1 MYFSKKE
8 STKKMESLKECT
20 GTTVSSSQA
29 LPLHTLHPLRRT
41 FFNRVF
47 ASVYTCAILAL
58 VYHHV
63 LTLFNCRN
71 VAFFSVTLSILLSD
85 LVLAFMWVA
94 SQSFH
99 MRPVHR
105 KEYPENLEKIM
116 KPSDFPA
123 LDVFICTADPYKEPP
138 INVVNTALSVMA
150 YDYPTEKVSVYVSDD
165 GGSALTLFAF
175 MEAAKFA
182 SHWLPFCREK
192 NIMVR
197 SPEVYFST
205 SNHSWCSE
213 TEKIKALY
221 ESMKSR
227 VEHVV
232 ETGNV
237 SDEYVSGDEEREA
250 FSKWTDGFTR
260 QDHPTVIQVFLENI
274 KDRDITGH
282 LLPNLIY
289 VSRQKSK
296 TSRHNFKAG
305 ALNTLLRVSAVMTN
319 APIVLTLDCDMY
331 SNDPKTPL
339 RVLCYVCDSAA
350 RSDLSYVQFPQCF
363 RGLNKNDIYA
373 SEIKRVFEINPLG
386 MDGLKGPDY
395 LGTGTFF
402 CRRAFFGDPSTFM
415 SPEIPQLHPN
425 HAVDKP
431 LKSPSILSLAHQ
443 VAGCNYENQ
452 TNWGSKMGF
461 RYGSLVEDYYTGYWM
476 HCEGWRSIYCHPER
490 PAFYGDAPIALVDLI
505 NQYKRWVIGLL
516 EVTFSKYST
525 LTFGIRRIGLMGL
538 SYTHYSCWP
547 FWAIPITVYAFL
559 PQLALLKGVSIFPKV
574 SEPWFLLYSFLFI
587 GAYAKEWLEFILEG
601 STFRKW
607 WNDQRIWMI
616 RGLTC
621 FLFGSI
627 EYLLQSFGISASGF
641 NVTSKVLDDEQSKR
655 YEQEIFEFGV
665 PSPMF
670 VTLAT
675 SAIINLFSFF
685 KGFLDI
691 ISGNNMEGLFL
702 QMFLAG
708 FLMVNC
714 LPVYEAMF
722 LRSDKGKMPTK
733 ITLISTF
740 LAGAL
745 YAAASLIF

>member
-1 MYFSKKE
+1 MGATEPGKSRPSIDLTTSFTGLITLLVLCASHKE
-8 STKKMESLKECT
+8 STKKMGSLKECT

-29 LPLHTLHPLRRT
+29 LPLHTLHPLRRA

-63 LTLFNCRN
+63 LTLFNCRK
-71 VAFFSVTLSILLSD
+71 
-85 LVLAFMWVA
+85 
-94 SQSFH
+94 SFH

-105 KEYPENLEKIM
+105 KEYPENLEKVM

-150 YDYPTEKVSVYVSDD
+150 YDYPIEKVSVYVSDD

-237 SDEYVSGDEEREA
+237 SDKYVNGDEEREA
-250 FSKWTDGFTR
+250 FSKWNDGFTR

-274 KDRDITGH
+274 KDTDITGH

-289 VSRQKSK
+289 VSRQRSK

-339 RVLCYVCDSAA
+339 RVLCYVCDSAT
-350 RSDLSYVQFPQCF
+350 RSDLSYVQFPQRF
-363 RGLNKNDIYA
+363 R
-373 SEIKRVFEINPLG
+373 S
-386 MDGLKGPDY
+386 
-395 LGTGTFF
+395 
-402 CRRAFFGDPSTFM
+402 
-415 SPEIPQLHPN
+415 
-425 HAVDKP
+425 
-431 LKSPSILSLAHQ
+431 
-443 VAGCNYENQ
+443 
-452 TNWGSKMGF
+452 
-461 RYGSLVEDYYTGYWM
+461 
-476 HCEGWRSIYCHPER
+476 
-490 PAFYGDAPIALVDLI
+490 
-505 NQYKRWVIGLL
+505 
-516 EVTFSKYST
+516 
-525 LTFGIRRIGLMGL
+525 
-538 SYTHYSCWP
+538 
-547 FWAIPITVYAFL
+547 
-559 PQLALLKGVSIFPKV
+559 
-574 SEPWFLLYSFLFI
+574 
-587 GAYAKEWLEFILEG
+587 
-601 STFRKW
+601 
-607 WNDQRIWMI
+607 
-616 RGLTC
+616 
-621 FLFGSI
+621 
-627 EYLLQSFGISASGF
+627 
-641 NVTSKVLDDEQSKR
+641 
-655 YEQEIFEFGV
+655 
-665 PSPMF
+665 
-670 VTLAT
+670 
-675 SAIINLFSFF
+675 
-685 KGFLDI
+685 
-691 ISGNNMEGLFL
+691 
-702 QMFLAG
+702 
-708 FLMVNC
+708 
-714 LPVYEAMF
+714 
-722 LRSDKGKMPTK
+722 
-733 ITLISTF
+733 
-740 LAGAL
+740 
-745 YAAASLIF
+745 

>member
-1 MYFSKKE
+1 M
-8 STKKMESLKECT
+8 
-20 GTTVSSSQA
+20 
-29 LPLHTLHPLRRT
+29 R
-41 FFNRVF
+41 F
-47 ASVYTCAILAL
+47 ARAGL
-58 VYHHV
+58 
-63 LTLFNCRN
+63 N
-71 VAFFSVTLSILLSD
+71 
-85 LVLAFMWVA
+85 
-94 SQSFH
+94 
-99 MRPVHR
+99 
-105 KEYPENLEKIM
+105 
-116 KPSDFPA
+116 PA
-123 LDVFICTADPYKEPP
+123 VD
-138 INVVNTALSVMA
+138 
-150 YDYPTEKVSVYVSDD
+150 
-165 GGSALTLFAF
+165 
-175 MEAAKFA
+175 
-182 SHWLPFCREK
+182 
-192 NIMVR
+192 
-197 SPEVYFST
+197 VYFQLLPD
-205 SNHSWCSE
+205 
-213 TEKIKALY
+213 IAAALY

-232 ETGNV
+232 ETGKV
-237 SDEYVSGDEEREA
+237 SDEYINGDEEREA
-250 FSKWTDGFTR
+250 FNKWTDGFTR
-260 QDHPTVIQVFLENI
+260 RDHPTVIQVFLENI
-274 KDRDITGH
+274 KDTDITGH

-305 ALNTLLRVSAVMTN
+305 ALNTL
-319 APIVLTLDCDMY
+319 
-331 SNDPKTPL
+331 
-339 RVLCYVCDSAA
+339 
-350 RSDLSYVQFPQCF
+350 FPQRF

-373 SEIKRVFEINPLG
+373 SEIKP
-386 MDGLKGPDY
+386 
-395 LGTGTFF
+395 
-402 CRRAFFGDPSTFM
+402 FFGDPSNFM

-431 LKSPSILSLAHQ
+431 LKCPSILSLAHQ

-461 RYGSLVEDYYTGYWM
+461 RYGSLVEDYYTAYWM
-476 HCEGWRSIYCHPER
+476 HCEGWRSIYCRPER
-490 PAFYGDAPIALVDLI
+490 PAFCGDAPIALVDLI

-525 LTFGIRRIGLMGL
+525 LTFGNRRIGLMGL

-587 GAYAKEWLEFILEG
+587 GAYAKECLEFILEG

-740 LAGAL
+740 LAGVL
-745 YAAASLIF
+745 YAAASHIF